1 MNAQCPTR
9 ITLVL
14 LALMGTALTGCGSD
28 NDDALTVV
36 PPLVVRS
43 IFPESGVM
51 DFTGEIALSVTFD
64 RPAPVGEVIMELHPR
79 PAQAGSYG
87 PTGSGR
93 NWAWEGAFF
102 APEDGAYAW
111 VIDGLAMRQPLVVN
125 FASGDR
131 IDWVGFTG
139 RVLSQNASVVTPD
152 GALVFALPDDAGF
165 NPLDPVTFLEA
176 KPKALSAVVS
186 VDLDPVLDGPAW
198 HRFRFMQFSRGYV
211 VVAVKDTNNDLIYD
225 PTSDWWGYHQ
235 SSTSLAAEIVFAE
248 AFADTSFN
256 GRVDI
261 TLRPPSAR

>member
-9 ITLVL
+9 IKLVL
-14 LALMGTALTGCGSD
+14 VAVLCAALTGCGSD
-28 NDDALTVV
+28 NDDVLTVV

-43 IFPESGVM
+43 IFPESGVT

-64 RPAPVGEVIMELHPR
+64 RPAPVGEVIMELYPR

-111 VIDGLAMRQPLVVN
+111 VIDGLAMRQPVVIH
-125 FASGDR
+125 FASGLR
-131 IDWVGFTG
+131 IDLVGFNG
-139 RVLSQNASVVTPD
+139 RVTSQNPD
-152 GALVFALPDDAGF
+152 QVAPEGALLFALPDDAGF
-165 NPLDPVTFLEA
+165 NPLDPASFLEA
-176 KPKALSAVVS
+176 KPRALSVAVS
-186 VDLDPVLDGPAW
+186 IDLDPVLVGPAE
-198 HRFRFMQFSRGYV
+198 HRFRFMQNGRGYV

-235 SSTSLAAEIVFAE
+235 SGTSLAAEIVFAA
-248 AFADTSFN
+248 AFADTAYN
-256 GRVDI
+256 GRVDV
-261 TLRPPSAR
+261 TLRPPVAR